1 MASLSYDL
9 TLAGLAVGSA
19 AALTGI
25 GLIVTYRATGVLNFA
40 HGAIAMVCAYV
51 LRQLTV
57 EWHWPL
63 PLATAVTLLLIA
75 PAIGLLLEKAV
86 FRPLAVLGSDPAQ
99 TLVASIGVFILLVGG
114 AALIW
119 GPGAKADAPALVS
132 TDPWVP
138 LAATVALATAV
149 WATTRWT
156 RFGGELRAVVDNRP
170 LAVLSGI
177 DADRVASVGW
187 AFGAFTAGLTGALLA
202 PFVRLDP
209 YGMPLLVMEVV
220 AVAVAARMRS
230 LSIAVVVALGL
241 GVAQSQLTRLHPSG
255 WAEPL
260 IQALGANLFVVAL
273 LVAALV
279 LPGIGSRNT
288 LPRAVTARVPTP
300 PGAWIVAAVLF
311 LIPLGFAGSDLTT
324 SVQVPA
330 LAVILLSLVIV
341 TGRGGQISLG
351 QAAYAG
357 LGALFTALLT
367 AGRFPGLPEL
377 PHLPALAVAVLLVAP
392 LGLLT
397 GWPAISRRGLALA
410 LATFAVGVGVSRFVF
425 AQPYATSGL
434 TLDRPAGFDSDRAY
448 YVLELLLL
456 AAALLFASSMRRG
469 RMGRALAAM
478 RDHEAGAAAAGVP
491 VRTLKLTA
499 FVAGAAL
506 AALGG
511 GMLGMGL
518 RAFDPAAYDPVRGLL
533 WFAAVVV
540 LGADSLLGALL
551 AAALLVGLDA
561 GTRGGVAAALIGV
574 LAVLLTRVPP
584 PAGRPR
590 RRSLTP
596 LAHRTRTTLPPPLHT
611 PHIHPYPAPLSH
623 PATRSPR
630 TPPTTNKP
638 PHPPTRSPHNT
649 RPDLARW
656 HHSARARLARWRP
669 WRAGPARP
677 PRWWVGAPR
686 TPRSEPTDPTQP
698 RRWRLSPTQPPRSKR
713 AGRTRSRRWWVG
725 APRSARSKPTPPARP
740 RRWRLG
746 PARPRRNEQ
755 TNSTPSRRWWQGP
768 ARPPRGEQRGST
780 RPPAR
785 DGQPDGESGGARAR
799 ESSTGPQTP
808 VRPEGTG
815 RYVRPEHG
823 SRRSGAEAATRPP
836 DDSEDGHTDAAP
848 PPDRPR
854 RETPPRAQP
863 DHETAP
869 HPGRPSDKSLPPG
882 HPHREAPHPPQPHH
896 ETAPHPSHPND
907 EALPPGHPH
916 REAPHPPQ
924 PHHETAPHPS
934 HPNDEALPPT
944 PRHPHRK
951 APHPLTAHG
960 ITATYDGF
968 TALDRVDLSVPPGHI
983 TAVVGPNGAGKS
995 TLFHCLAGTLR
1006 PDSGRITFDGKDITG
1021 TPAHARTRLGLA
1033 RTFQQLAV
1041 FPSLTIMENV
1051 QVGTEQGRLTHPQ
1064 ATAQAL
1070 RLFSLHDDATRHH
1083 PAADLPTGTLRRV
1096 ELARALAGQ
1105 PHTLLLDEPAAGLD
1119 TAEVAALARVL
1130 RALAAD
1136 GMALLVVEHDID
1148 LVADLADT
1156 VHVMAAGRIVTSGPP
1171 TEVLHRTAP

>member
-1 MASLSYDL
+1 MSSLSYDL

-57 EWHWPL
+57 EWNWPL
-63 PLATAVTLLLIA
+63 PLAAAVTLLLVA

-86 FRPLAVLGSDPAQ
+86 FRPLSVLGSDPAR

-119 GPGAKADAPALVS
+119 GPGAKADAPTLVS
-132 TDPWVP
+132 GDPWAQ
-138 LAATVALATAV
+138 LAVTVALAAAV
-149 WATTRWT
+149 WAVIRWT

-177 DADRVASVGW
+177 DADRVASAGW

-230 LSIAVVVALGL
+230 LFVAISVALGL

-260 IQALGANLFVVAL
+260 VQALGANLFVVAL

-279 LPGIGSRNT
+279 LPGIGSQNT
-288 LPRAVTARVPTP
+288 LPRTATARVPTP

-324 SVQVPA
+324 AVQVPA

-357 LGALFTALLT
+357 LGALFTALLV

-434 TLDRPAGFDSDRAY
+434 GLDRPAGFEGDRAF
-448 YVLELLLL
+448 YVLELVLL
-456 AAALLFASSMRRG
+456 AAALLFAAGMRRG

-491 VRTLKLTA
+491 VRSLKLTA

-540 LGADSLLGALL
+540 LGADSLLGALV

-561 GTRGGVAAALIGV
+561 GARGGVAAALIGV
-574 LAVLLTRVPP
+574 LALLVGRYSGGPYEALRAAASGVL
-584 PAGRPR
+584 R
-590 RRSLTP
+590 RAFLTP
-596 LAHRTRTTLPPPLHT
+596 LGERVRRAVAGGVSSSRGLDSADEL
-611 PHIHPYPAPLSH
+611 
-623 PATRSPR
+623 
-630 TPPTTNKP
+630 
-638 PHPPTRSPHNT
+638 PHPPARVPRMVTGVVP
-649 RPDLARW
+649 RPLA
-656 HHSARARLARWRP
+656 A
-669 WRAGPARP
+669 
-677 PRWWVGAPR
+677 
-686 TPRSEPTDPTQP
+686 
-698 RRWRLSPTQPPRSKR
+698 
-713 AGRTRSRRWWVG
+713 
-725 APRSARSKPTPPARP
+725 
-740 RRWRLG
+740 
-746 PARPRRNEQ
+746 
-755 TNSTPSRRWWQGP
+755 
-768 ARPPRGEQRGST
+768 
-780 RPPAR
+780 
-785 DGQPDGESGGARAR
+785 
-799 ESSTGPQTP
+799 
-808 VRPEGTG
+808 
-815 RYVRPEHG
+815 HG
-823 SRRSGAEAATRPP
+823 
-836 DDSEDGHTDAAP
+836 
-848 PPDRPR
+848 
-854 RETPPRAQP
+854 
-863 DHETAP
+863 
-869 HPGRPSDKSLPPG
+869 
-882 HPHREAPHPPQPHH
+882 
-896 ETAPHPSHPND
+896 
-907 EALPPGHPH
+907 
-916 REAPHPPQ
+916 
-924 PHHETAPHPS
+924 
-934 HPNDEALPPT
+934 
-944 PRHPHRK
+944 
-951 APHPLTAHG
+951 LTAV
-960 ITATYDGF
+960 YDGF
-968 TALDRVDLSVPPGHI
+968 TALDGVDLTVPPGRI

-1006 PDSGRITFDGKDITG
+1006 PASGRITLGGRDITRS
-1021 TPAHARTRLGLA
+1021 PAHARTRLGVA

-1041 FPSLTIMENV
+1041 FPSLTITENV
-1051 QVGTEQGRLTHPQ
+1051 RVGSEQGRLRHPE
-1064 ATAQAL
+1064 AAEQAL
-1070 RLFSLHDDATRHH
+1070 RLLSLHDGTTRHH
-1083 PAADLPTGTLRRV
+1083 PAANLPTGTLRRV
-1096 ELARALAGQ
+1096 ELARALAGR

-1119 TAEVAALARVL
+1119 SAEVAALARVL

-1148 LVADLADT
+1148 LVANLADT

-1171 TEVLHRTAP
+1171 TEVLQRAAP

>member
-51 LRQLTV
+51 LRELTV

-63 PLATAVTLLLIA
+63 PLATAVTLLLVA

-86 FRPLAVLGSDPAQ
+86 FRPLSVLGSDPAQ

-119 GPGAKADAPALVS
+119 GPGAKADAPTLMSA
-132 TDPWVP
+132 DPWAP
-138 LAATVALATAV
+138 LAVTIALATTV
-149 WATTRWT
+149 WAITRWT
-156 RFGGELRAVVDNRP
+156 RFGSELRAVVDNRP

-177 DADRVASVGW
+177 DADRVASAGW

-230 LSIAVVVALGL
+230 LFIAVIVALGL

-260 IQALGANLFVVAL
+260 LQALGANLFVVAL
-273 LVAALV
+273 LIAALV
-279 LPGIGSRNT
+279 LPGVGSQNT
-288 LPRAVTARVPTP
+288 LPRTVTARVPTP

-434 TLDRPAGFDSDRAY
+434 TLDRPAGFDSDRAF
-448 YVLELLLL
+448 YVLELALL
-456 AAALLFASSMRRG
+456 AAALLFAFSMRRG

-540 LGADSLLGALL
+540 LGADSLLGALV

-561 GTRGGVAAALIGV
+561 GARGGVAAALIGV
-574 LAVLLTRVPP
+574 LAVLTGRVPTT
-584 PAGRPR
+584 AGWTR
-590 RRSLTP
+590 RLSLTP
-596 LAHRTRTTLPPPLHT
+596 LGHRARSAL
-611 PHIHPYPAPLSH
+611 APT
-623 PATRSPR
+623 TRSPR
-630 TPPTTNKP
+630 SPTSTNKP
-638 PHPPTRSPHNT
+638 SHPPARSPRIHPWTNRLSRPPTRSP
-649 RPDLARW
+649 
-656 HHSARARLARWRP
+656 
-669 WRAGPARP
+669 
-677 PRWWVGAPR
+677 
-686 TPRSEPTDPTQP
+686 RSES
-698 RRWRLSPTQPPRSKR
+698 L
-713 AGRTRSRRWWVG
+713 
-725 APRSARSKPTPPARP
+725 
-740 RRWRLG
+740 
-746 PARPRRNEQ
+746 
-755 TNSTPSRRWWQGP
+755 
-768 ARPPRGEQRGST
+768 
-780 RPPAR
+780 
-785 DGQPDGESGGARAR
+785 
-799 ESSTGPQTP
+799 TGPQTP
-808 VRPEGTG
+808 SRPEGTV

-823 SRRSGAEAATRPP
+823 SRRSGAEAAPRPP
-836 DDSEDGHTDAAP
+836 DDGEDGHTEAAP
-848 PPDRPR
+848 PPSGPR
-854 RETPPRAQP
+854 
-863 DHETAP
+863 
-869 HPGRPSDKSLPPG
+869 
-882 HPHREAPHPPQPHH
+882 REAPH
-896 ETAPHPSHPND
+896 
-907 EALPPGHPH
+907 
-916 REAPHPPQ
+916 
-924 PHHETAPHPS
+924 
-934 HPNDEALPPT
+934 
-944 PRHPHRK
+944 
-951 APHPLTAHG
+951 HPLRAHG

-968 TALDRVDLSVPPGHI
+968 TALDGVDLTVPPGHI

-1006 PDSGRITFDGKDITG
+1006 PTRGQITYDGHDITR
-1021 TPAHARTRLGLA
+1021 TPAHARTRLGVA

-1041 FPSLTIMENV
+1041 FPSLTITENV
-1051 QVGTEQGRLTHPQ
+1051 QVGAEQAARAHSPETET
-1064 ATAQAL
+1064 TTQAL
-1070 RLFSLHDDATRHH
+1070 RLLSLHGDNTRHH

-1096 ELARALAGQ
+1096 ELARALAGR

-1119 TAEVAALARVL
+1119 SAEVAALARIL

-1148 LVADLADT
+1148 LVANLADT
-1156 VHVMAAGRIVTSGPP
+1156 VHVMAAGRIIASGPP
-1171 TEVLHRTAP
+1171 TEVLHRAAP